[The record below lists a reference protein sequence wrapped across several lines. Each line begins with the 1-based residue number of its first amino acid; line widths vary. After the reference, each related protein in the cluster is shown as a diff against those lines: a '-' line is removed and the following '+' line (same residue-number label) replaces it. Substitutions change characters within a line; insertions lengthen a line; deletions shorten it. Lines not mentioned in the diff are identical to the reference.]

1 MEPLALK
8 DHDKESRVFFAR
20 VLVAFSLAV
29 FLMILLVIRLFYLQ
43 IIQHEI
49 FSTLSDQNRIQVQP
63 LPPMRGLIYDRNG
76 ELIANNSPSFHLAI
90 TPEAV
95 VDLEGL
101 IYKLDEMLNLSDR
114 EIERFRK

>member
-8 DHDKESRVFFAR
+8 DHDKESRVFLAR

-29 FLMILLVIRLFYLQ
+29 LLMILLVVRLFYLQ

-76 ELIANNSPSFHLAI
+76 ELIANNSPSFH
-90 TPEAV
+90 
-95 VDLEGL
+95 
-101 IYKLDEMLNLSDR
+101 
-114 EIERFRK
+114 

>member
-20 VLVAFSLAV
+20 VLLAFSLAV
-29 FLMILLVIRLFYLQ
+29 LLMILLVARLFYLQ

-63 LPPMRGLIYDRNG
+63 LPPMRGLIYDRHG
-76 ELIANNSPSFHLAI
+76 ELIADNSPSFHLAI
-90 TPEAV
+90 TP
-95 VDLEGL
+95 
-101 IYKLDEMLNLSDR
+101 
-114 EIERFRK
+114 